1 MYSCKNIKI
10 PFLTPE
16 SFEFSCEF
24 YFHYI
29 VKPVKNKYTLLLLKL
44 LKNMT
49 KLYWTVEHHEIYS
62 K

>member
-24 YFHYI
+24 YFHYK
-29 VKPVKNKYTLLLLKL
+29 VEHVKNKYASSIKTSEKHDQIILDC
-44 LKNMT
+44 
-49 KLYWTVEHHEIYS
+49 
-62 K
+62 